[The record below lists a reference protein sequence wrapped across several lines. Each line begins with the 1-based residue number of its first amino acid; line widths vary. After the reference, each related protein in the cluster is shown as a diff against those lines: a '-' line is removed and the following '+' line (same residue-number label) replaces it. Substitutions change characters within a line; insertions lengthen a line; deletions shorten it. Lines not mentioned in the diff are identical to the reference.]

1 MVKRKK
7 QVLSGLFLL
16 TILLVVAFGALFFAE
31 YLLRTPDLQAQV
43 ASLGYFGVVVI
54 ATIAGLN
61 VILPIPAVA
70 FTPIFTAAGL
80 NLIGIIFALTIG
92 TLLADFIGYVFGRIS
107 RDTLAHKYPKFITRL
122 EHIHKHHRKWLI
134 PIIFLYAAFMP
145 IPNEA
150 LIIPLALLGVS
161 WRTMMFPLF
170 LGNLINQAIYAY
182 GMHTAFRLLF

>member
-7 QVLSGLFLL
+7 QVLSGVFLL
-16 TILLVVAFGALFFAE
+16 TVLLIVVFSALFFAE
-31 YLLRTPDLQAQV
+31 YLLRTPDLQAKV
-43 ASLGYFGVVVI
+43 ASLGYLGVIVI
-54 ATIAGLN
+54 AMIAGLN

-80 NLIGIIFALTIG
+80 NLVGIILALTVG

-107 RDTLAHKYPKFITRL
+107 RDTLALKYPKFITRL

-134 PIIFLYAAFMP
+134 PIILFYAAFIP

-170 LGNLINQAIYAY
+170 LGNLVNQAIYAY

>member
-1 MVKRKK
+1 MARRKK
-7 QVLSGLFLL
+7 QVFSVLALMAV
-16 TILLVVAFGALFFAE
+16 LVVVAGGALFFAE
-31 YLLRTPDLQAQV
+31 YLLRHPDLQAQV
-43 ASLGYFGVVVI
+43 ASLGYVGVVVI

-61 VILPIPAVA
+61 VLLPIPAVA

-80 NLIGIIFALTIG
+80 SLAGIILALTIG

-107 RDTLAHKYPKFITRL
+107 RDTLIHKYPKFIIQL

-134 PIIFLYAAFMP
+134 PIVFLYAAFIP
-145 IPNEA
+145 VPNEA
-150 LIIPLALLGVS
+150 LIIPLALLGVT

-170 LGNLINQAIYAY
+170 LGNLVNQAIYAY